1 MPMLIILTDFRQR
14 ALLCF
19 HLNEMLCRGG
29 ASTFLSTTIYV
40 TGRVKMPATAH
51 IKFSF
56 PPVHGNRSTSLI
68 IVVYWGKKSLAC
80 KAYLNTSRTIN
91 NRRREPY
98 ALTEIKKKKISRRY
112 VVFLFWMSMTFAK
125 ERKSNTFIVSLS
137 LTSEIS
143 IATQTA
149 KWFAE
154 PDNLQL
160 HIYTY
165 TASFF

>member
-1 MPMLIILTDFRQR
+1 MKCVGVGQAPFYPPPFMWL
-14 ALLCF
+14 AVWKC
-19 HLNEMLCRGG
+19 H
-29 ASTFLSTTIYV
+29 STHKVFIS
-40 TGRVKMPATAH
+40 
-51 IKFSF
+51 
-56 PPVHGNRSTSLI
+56 
-68 IVVYWGKKSLAC
+68 
-80 KAYLNTSRTIN
+80 SRTRQQKYKPHYSSLLGQKIARLQGVPQYKSDN
-91 NRRREPY
+91 QQQTTWTIRVDGD
-98 ALTEIKKKKISRRY
+98 KKKISRRY

-149 KWFAE
+149 KWFSE

-165 TASFF
+165 TASFFWSP